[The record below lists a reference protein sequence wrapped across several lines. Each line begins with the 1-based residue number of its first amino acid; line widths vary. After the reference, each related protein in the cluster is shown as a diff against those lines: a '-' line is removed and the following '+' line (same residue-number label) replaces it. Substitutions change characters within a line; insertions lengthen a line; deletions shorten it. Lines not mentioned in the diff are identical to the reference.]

1 MPTLPYRDY
10 ASYLSQRFP
19 GRKMQKITIN
29 AGFSCP
35 NRDGTIG
42 RGGCIYCNNAS
53 FSPTIVS
60 GKDIES
66 QIENGKEFFRH
77 KYPQMRYI
85 AYFQSYT
92 NTHGTLKEITDLYHR
107 AVAVDGIDGLIIGTR
122 PDCIDY
128 PLLEI
133 LAEINREKPVIIE
146 YGAESSHDTTLK
158 LINRCHTWQQ
168 TVKAVEMTQQAG
180 IDVGLHF
187 IMGLPGESREM
198 MMQTIDCINLLQPD
212 TVKFHQLQIIRNTPL
227 AEMWQNKTIE
237 VNPFS
242 LDDYLDLCVDIV
254 KRLSPDIAIERFT
267 SSAPSGLLLAPAWG
281 IKNYEFT
288 HRLIKRLSAGVT
300 T

>member
-1 MPTLPYRDY
+1 MPSLPYRDY
-10 ASYLSQRFP
+10 ASYLAQRFP

-66 QIENGKEFFRH
+66 QIEKGKEFFRH

-92 NTHGTLKEITDLYHR
+92 NTHGNLKEITDLYHS
-107 AVAVDGIDGLIIGTR
+107 AVSADGIDGLIIGTR

-128 PLLEI
+128 HLLEI

-146 YGAESSHDTTLK
+146 YGAESSHDTT
-158 LINRCHTWQQ
+158 
-168 TVKAVEMTQQAG
+168 
-180 IDVGLHF
+180 
-187 IMGLPGESREM
+187 
-198 MMQTIDCINLLQPD
+198 
-212 TVKFHQLQIIRNTPL
+212 
-227 AEMWQNKTIE
+227 
-237 VNPFS
+237 
-242 LDDYLDLCVDIV
+242 
-254 KRLSPDIAIERFT
+254 
-267 SSAPSGLLLAPAWG
+267 
-281 IKNYEFT
+281 
-288 HRLIKRLSAGVT
+288 
-300 T
+300 